1 MKRIWRR
8 LTIAVVGLAALAL
21 AGGIVWLS
29 RPQPLLPEAEAALHS
44 TEVVTFTQSD
54 GGLSFVPVSPSL
66 TSGLIF
72 YPGGKVEPAAYAPAA
87 AEIAAQGFA
96 VFIVPMPLNL
106 AVFGID
112 RAAEV
117 QAAHPEIAR
126 WAVGGHSL
134 GGAMAAEYAARN
146 PGKVQGVLFWA
157 SYSSADLSGQPLQVV
172 SIYGTLD
179 AGRDTLTSAEARARL
194 PADAV
199 FLAIEGG
206 NHEQFGYYTGQPND
220 PPAAVT
226 REEQQAQ
233 AVVAAITLLE
243 AISP

>member
-1 MKRIWRR
+1 
-8 LTIAVVGLAALAL
+8 
-21 AGGIVWLS
+21 
-29 RPQPLLPEAEAALHS
+29 
-44 TEVVTFTQSD
+44 
-54 GGLSFVPVSPSL
+54 
-66 TSGLIF
+66 
-72 YPGGKVEPAAYAPAA
+72 
-87 AEIAAQGFA
+87 
-96 VFIVPMPLNL
+96 MPLNL

-117 QAAHPEIAR
+117 QAAHLEIAR

-157 SYSSADLSGQPLQVV
+157 SYSSADLSGQPLKVV